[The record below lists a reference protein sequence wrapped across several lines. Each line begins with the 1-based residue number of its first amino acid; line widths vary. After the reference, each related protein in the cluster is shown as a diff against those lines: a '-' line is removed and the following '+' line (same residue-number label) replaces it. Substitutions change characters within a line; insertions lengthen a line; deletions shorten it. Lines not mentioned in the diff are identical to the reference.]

1 LLSLPGAQV
10 QSVFRELRFH
20 TPHRAAIQ
28 KPPKN
33 KPKKKV
39 SFVGNGNPVGFFLF
53 VCFSVFPDTF
63 ADISFVLMETLEIC

>member
-1 LLSLPGAQV
+1 MGSG
-10 QSVFRELRFH
+10 
-20 TPHRAAIQ
+20 
-28 KPPKN
+28 